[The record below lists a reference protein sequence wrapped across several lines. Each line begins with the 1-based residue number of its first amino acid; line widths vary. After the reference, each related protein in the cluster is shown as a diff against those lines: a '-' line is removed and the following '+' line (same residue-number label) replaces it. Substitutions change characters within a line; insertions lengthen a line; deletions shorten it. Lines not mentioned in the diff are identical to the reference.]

1 MASVLGLKSISAKAI
16 VLVLVM
22 IVVSIAATTGFLLH
36 HFSKVLGTDR
46 LKQNLAAAEMILNPG
61 RAPYSVVGGK
71 LYAGGKLLSGD
82 EAGVDAVASAFGGVA
97 TVFLGDTRVATNLK
111 NEAGERAVG
120 TTLAH
125 GPVYDAVLVQ
135 GRDYQGSAAILGKD
149 YVTAYKPIKDIAGAT
164 LGVLFVGFERHEF
177 EAEFNTAI
185 ELAAVAAVLL
195 AIVCGGLGGYVFLRL
210 FAPCVTLSGLMK
222 EAMKGHFAEHVPF
235 TEREDEFGE
244 LARVIELFHKSVR
257 EREAQQAAITS
268 VVKSFCTAL
277 EALSRRDLT
286 CRLSQTMPEEY
297 KELQANF
304 NGALAHLDG
313 AMNKIDV
320 EASDIAAGA
329 AEIHKAA
336 EEMSLRT
343 QREAAAIEQTSASL
357 NELTAAVQK
366 SVEGAS
372 KAHVVATE
380 AKGYAEDGSKVV
392 KGAVEAIRA
401 IAHSSREIGQIIGV
415 INEIAFQT
423 NLLALNAGVE
433 AARAGDAGRGFAVVA
448 SEVRALAQRSS
459 DAAKQI
465 KQLIGDSEKQV
476 EDGVSLVEKSGT
488 AFEKIVVE
496 ISAIYGLV
504 AAIADSQQEQS
515 ISLREIDGALEQL
528 DRTTQQNAA
537 MAEESCSASD
547 SLADH
552 AHDLATRVGQ
562 FETSRQASL
571 SRAA

>member
-1 MASVLGLKSISAKAI
+1 MMSVLGLKSISAKAI

-61 RAPYSVVGGK
+61 RAPYSVVNGK
-71 LYAGGKLLSGD
+71 LYAGSKVLSGD
-82 EAGVDAVASAFGGVA
+82 EASVDAVASAFGGVA

-111 NEAGERAVG
+111 NESGERAVG
-120 TTLAH
+120 TVLAH
-125 GPVYDAVLVQ
+125 GPIYDAVLGE
-135 GRDYQGSAAILGKD
+135 GREYQGSAAILGKD
-149 YVTAYKPIKDIAGAT
+149 YVTAYKPIKDASGAT

-185 ELAAVAAVLL
+185 GLAAIAAVLL
-195 AIVCGGLGGYVFLRL
+195 TLICGGIGGYVFLRL
-210 FAPCVTLSGLMK
+210 FAPCRTLSGLMK
-222 EAMKGHFAEHVPF
+222 EAMQGHFAEHVPF

-244 LARVIELFHKSVR
+244 LARVIGLFHKSVR
-257 EREAQQAAITS
+257 EREIQQTAITT
-268 VVKSFCTAL
+268 VVKRFSAAL

-286 CRLSQTMPEEY
+286 CRLTEVMPGEY
-297 KELQANF
+297 KELQSNF
-304 NGALAHLDG
+304 NGTLAQLDG
-313 AMNKIDV
+313 AMSEIDAQAA
-320 EASDIAAGA
+320 EIAAGA

-336 EEMSLRT
+336 QDMAQRT
-343 QREAAAIEQTSASL
+343 EREAAALEQTSASV
-357 NELTAAVQK
+357 NELASAVQK
-366 SVEGAS
+366 SAEGAG
-372 KAHVVATE
+372 KAHSVAAD
-380 AKGYAEDGSKVV
+380 AKTYAEQGSKVV
-392 KGAVEAIRA
+392 KGAVGAIRN
-401 IAHSSREIGQIIGV
+401 IAQSSREIGQIIGV

-465 KQLIGDSEKQV
+465 KQLIGNSEKQV
-476 EDGVSLVEKSGT
+476 EEGVSLVEESGT

-496 ISAIYGLV
+496 IAAIYGLV
-504 AAIADSQQEQS
+504 AAIADSQREQS
-515 ISLREIDGALEQL
+515 TALREIDGALEQL

-537 MAEESCSASD
+537 MAEESCDASD

-552 AHDLATRVGQ
+552 ARDLASRVGQ
-562 FETSRQASL
+562 FETSRQTPL